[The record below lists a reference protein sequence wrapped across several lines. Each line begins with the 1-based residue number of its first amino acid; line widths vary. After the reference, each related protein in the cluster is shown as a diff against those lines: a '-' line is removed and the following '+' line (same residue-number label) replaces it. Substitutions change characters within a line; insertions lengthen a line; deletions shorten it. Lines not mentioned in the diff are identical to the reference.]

1 MASNKKSV
9 KNFLAMWDN
18 TGLECIYDVDAAKAE
33 IDAYEKDKMWKVLK
47 DEKVLFYKPNP
58 IPLQQMILRAKA
70 NSQRHYE
77 IYQFTTD
84 GIDMDDVKIM
94 FEDNPQ
100 FIVDHIRKNGKKI
113 FSERF
118 ETDKVVI
125 V

>member
-18 TGLECIYDVDAAKAE
+18 TGLECIYD
-33 IDAYEKDKMWKVLK
+33 IDQELTEQQEWEKSKVWNTLQGVETPLRK
-47 DEKVLFYKPNP
+47 SN
-58 IPLQQMILRAKA
+58 IPLKQMILRAKV

-77 IYQFTTD
+77 IYQFAAQGLD
-84 GIDMDDVKIM
+84 IEDIKSA
-94 FEDNPQ
+94 FEDDPQ

-118 ETDKVVI
+118 QIEKSVI

>member
-18 TGLECIYDVDAAKAE
+18 QGLECIFDVDE
-33 IDAYEKDKMWKVLK
+33 ELSQQQEWEKLQVWDTLK
-47 DEKVLFYKPNP
+47 GIKRPARNSN
-58 IPLQQMILRAKA
+58 IPLKQMIIRAKA

-77 IYQFTTD
+77 IYQFAAQGLDIEDIKIAFETD
-84 GIDMDDVKIM
+84 
-94 FEDNPQ
+94 PQ

-118 ETDKVVI
+118 EIEKSVI

>member
-18 TGLECIYDVDAAKAE
+18 MGLECIYD
-33 IDAYEKDKMWKVLK
+33 IDQELTEQQEWEKTKIWNTLK
-47 DEKVLFYKPNP
+47 GVETPIRTSD
-58 IPLQQMILRAKA
+58 IPLKQMILRAKV

-77 IYQFTTD
+77 IYQFAAQGLD
-84 GIDMDDVKIM
+84 IEDIKVA
-94 FEDNPQ
+94 FEDDPQ
-100 FIVDHIRKNGKKI
+100 FIVNHIRKNGKKI

-118 ETDKVVI
+118 ESEKALI

>member
-18 TGLECIYDVDAAKAE
+18 QGLECIFDLDQELAE
-33 IDAYEKDKMWKVLK
+33 QQEWEKRQVWNTLQGIKTPLRESD
-47 DEKVLFYKPNP
+47 
-58 IPLQQMILRAKA
+58 IPLKQMILRAKV

-77 IYQFTTD
+77 IYQFAAEGLDIEDIKSVFETD
-84 GIDMDDVKIM
+84 
-94 FEDNPQ
+94 PQ

-118 ETDKVVI
+118 ETDKAVI

>member
-18 TGLECIYDVDAAKAE
+18 MGLECIFDVDQE
-33 IDAYEKDKMWKVLK
+33 LTEQQEWEKTKVWNTLQGVQTPLRK
-47 DEKVLFYKPNP
+47 SN
-58 IPLQQMILRAKA
+58 IPLKQMILRAKA

-77 IYQFTTD
+77 IYQFAAQGLD
-84 GIDMDDVKIM
+84 IEDIKSA
-94 FEDNPQ
+94 FEDDPQ
-100 FIVDHIRKNGKKI
+100 FMVDHIRKNGKKI

-118 ETDKVVI
+118 EIEKSVI

>member
-18 TGLECIYDVDAAKAE
+18 MGLECIYD
-33 IDAYEKDKMWKVLK
+33 IDQELTEQQEWEKTKVWNTLQG
-47 DEKVLFYKPNP
+47 VNTPSRNSN
-58 IPLQQMILRAKA
+58 IPLKQMILRAKA

-77 IYQFTTD
+77 IYQFAAQGLD
-84 GIDMDDVKIM
+84 IEDIKSA
-94 FEDNPQ
+94 FEDDPQ

-118 ETDKVVI
+118 ENEKVRI

>member
-18 TGLECIYDVDAAKAE
+18 QGLECIFDVDQE
-33 IDAYEKDKMWKVLK
+33 LTEQQEWEKTKVWNTLQGVK
-47 DEKVLFYKPNP
+47 TPARNSN
-58 IPLQQMILRAKA
+58 IPLKQMIIRAKA

-77 IYQFTTD
+77 IYQFAAEGLDIEDIKSAFETD
-84 GIDMDDVKIM
+84 
-94 FEDNPQ
+94 PQ
-100 FIVDHIRKNGKKI
+100 FIVNHIRKNGEKI

-118 ETDKVVI
+118 EIEKSVI

>member
-18 TGLECIYDVDAAKAE
+18 MGLECIYDIDQELAE
-33 IDAYEKDKMWKVLK
+33 QQEWEKTKVWNTLQGVQTPLRK
-47 DEKVLFYKPNP
+47 SN
-58 IPLQQMILRAKA
+58 IPLKQMILRAKV

-77 IYQFTTD
+77 IYQFAAQGLD
-84 GIDMDDVKIM
+84 IEDIKSV
-94 FEDNPQ
+94 FEDDPQ
-100 FIVDHIRKNGKKI
+100 FIVNHIRKNGKKI

>member
-18 TGLECIYDVDAAKAE
+18 MGLECIFDVDQE
-33 IDAYEKDKMWKVLK
+33 LSQQQEWEKTKVWNTLQG
-47 DEKVLFYKPNP
+47 LNTPTRNSN
-58 IPLQQMILRAKA
+58 IPLKQMIIRAKA

-77 IYQFTTD
+77 IYQFAAQGLDIQDIKDVFETD
-84 GIDMDDVKIM
+84 
-94 FEDNPQ
+94 PQ
-100 FIVDHIRKNGKKI
+100 FIVNHIRKNGKKI

-118 ETDKVVI
+118 EVEKVII